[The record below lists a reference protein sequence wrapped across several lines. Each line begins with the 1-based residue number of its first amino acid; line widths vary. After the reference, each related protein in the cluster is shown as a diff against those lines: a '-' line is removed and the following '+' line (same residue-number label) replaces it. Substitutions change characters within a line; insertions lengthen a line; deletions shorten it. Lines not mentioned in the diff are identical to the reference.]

1 MKKLL
6 MTIST
11 ILPHFALAWSFNIGP
26 IEVKGNDP
34 KIPTPQEV
42 IDTAKDT
49 IKNVGKEAEKVV
61 QNIGKETEKA
71 AHNIGKETQRVYEKN
86 LTTITHLG
94 RFSACMA
101 TYCISEII
109 RDKEINELK
118 EKQKKELAK
127 AAEALKTQ
135 QRDVYKE
142 STLNALNL
150 QKPIILRLH
159 DEIEFLT
166 HDLSDKKSIITVLKE
181 EQNLRQQY
189 ADINLDYLAENSNGD
204 FKESSQRIDAIADKV
219 NVTDQ
224 EFNDAL
230 NEV

>member
-1 MKKLL
+1 
-6 MTIST
+6 
-11 ILPHFALAWSFNIGP
+11 
-26 IEVKGNDP
+26 
-34 KIPTPQEV
+34 
-42 IDTAKDT
+42 
-49 IKNVGKEAEKVV
+49 
-61 QNIGKETEKA
+61 
-71 AHNIGKETQRVYEKN
+71 
-86 LTTITHLG
+86 
-94 RFSACMA
+94 MA

-118 EKQKKELAK
+118 EKQKKELTK

-150 QKPIILRLH
+150 QKPIILHLH

-189 ADINLDYLAENSNGD
+189 ADINLDYLAENSNGA

-230 NEV
+230 NEVFVNTAEKTDQEYRERMLKIFSQMSDSTLSFYINFLQRTLIQIENKIVSKKADLVIEETKQRSLQAELNSL